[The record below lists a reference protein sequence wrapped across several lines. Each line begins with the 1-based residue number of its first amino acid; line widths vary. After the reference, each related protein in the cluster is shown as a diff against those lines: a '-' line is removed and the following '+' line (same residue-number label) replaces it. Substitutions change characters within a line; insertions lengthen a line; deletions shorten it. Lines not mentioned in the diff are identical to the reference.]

1 MTKQGNGEA
10 GATSGPQRAKS
21 NLALTRLSAIA
32 QRGSSE
38 TDQKKFSSLVR
49 SYSAIGNLMTPI
61 TRSESPQCMST
72 ADEEND
78 DGLSL
83 GVRADDHQAPRVK
96 RVPQPFIESGPM
108 DETSSPKRLSRVLP
122 QVANKPL
129 QQALLHDEL
138 SQSVRD
144 NLIWQRESRERM
156 LGLQNRCMKT
166 KSESSTGATAHPQ
179 RRSASVVHLEHFRP
193 HDDEG
198 SFHHKGW

>member
-1 MTKQGNGEA
+1 MDASVGHTSMPSCMPRAPSYQSICLGNSSKNTMNRSKSVLALPLLNLTSLHSCTSSGRPTSSTTTANMSESSGAMTKQGNGEA

-78 DGLSL
+78 AVSYTHL
-83 GVRADDHQAPRVK
+83 
-96 RVPQPFIESGPM
+96 
-108 DETSSPKRLSRVLP
+108 TLP
-122 QVANKPL
+122 
-129 QQALLHDEL
+129 
-138 SQSVRD
+138 
-144 NLIWQRESRERM
+144 
-156 LGLQNRCMKT
+156 T
-166 KSESSTGATAHPQ
+166 KA
-179 RRSASVVHLEHFRP
+179 
-193 HDDEG
+193 
-198 SFHHKGW
+198 